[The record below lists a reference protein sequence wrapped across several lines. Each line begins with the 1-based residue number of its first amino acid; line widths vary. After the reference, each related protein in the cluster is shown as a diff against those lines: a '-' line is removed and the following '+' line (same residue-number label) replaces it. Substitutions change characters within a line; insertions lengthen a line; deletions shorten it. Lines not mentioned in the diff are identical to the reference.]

1 LRDSW
6 PEFERRSAA
15 VAAVAPGSPLR
26 TRQLCGSHRIPF
38 RCLADPDGE
47 AYRVYGLGRGT
58 IAQIMGP
65 EVMLK
70 TMRSLFRGN
79 FGAPGGDV
87 FQLGGT
93 FVIGTDGLIRF
104 AHAGRDPSD
113 LAAMETIFAHL

>member
-1 LRDSW
+1 MRDSW

-15 VAAVAPGSPLR
+15 VAAVAPGSPSR
-26 TRQLCGSHRIPF
+26 TTQLCDSHRIPF
-38 RCLADPDGE
+38 RCLADPDYE
-47 AYRVYGLGRGT
+47 AYRAFGLQRGS

-79 FGAPGGDV
+79 FGPPGGDV

-93 FVIGTDGLIRF
+93 FVIGKDGLVKL
-104 AHAGRDPSD
+104 AHVARDASD
-113 LAAMETIFAHL
+113 IVAMETIFAHL